1 MGIERRLHPRIL
13 VKWRAVVE
21 TAQGSVEGETKDIS
35 VDGVFIF
42 CPMEPEIGEQ
52 FPILLEPSEQQTIS
66 VVGEKIWSGTF
77 TIDNKTVFGMGVQFI
92 HISPEDRKFIST
104 LVEKDSRDAP

>member
-1 MGIERRLHPRIL
+1 MGIKRRQHPRVL
-13 VKWRAVVE
+13 VNWSVAVE
-21 TAQGSVEGETKDIS
+21 TLQDAVEGDTKDIS

-42 CPMEPEIGEQ
+42 CSKEPEIGEK

-77 TIDNKTVFGMGVQFI
+77 HIDNRIVFGMGVRFI
-92 HISPEDRKFIST
+92 HISPEDLQFIST
-104 LVEKDSRDAP
+104 LVEKESRGAP